1 MLLETFRG
9 TYWEPL
15 KNLIGKHNDTPPFF
29 LKDSN
34 ASPKVETMEEEGME
48 IYFLIYNISKVEECV
63 ETSK

>member
-1 MLLETFRG
+1 
-9 TYWEPL
+9 
-15 KNLIGKHNDTPPFF
+15 LIGKHNDTPPFF

-34 ASPKVETMEEEGME
+34 ASPKVETMEEEGIE